1 MPKCSVTQLCLTLS
15 NPVDCSPP
23 GSSVHGIISKNTGV
37 GCHFLLQG
45 DLPDPGVEPASPEAP
60 ALAGRFCTTESLGKQ
75 ENEEHRKADEFRDIP
90 GSPVVNNQ
98 PYNVKDMGL
107 IPGGL
112 GSHMPQDN

>member
-45 DLPDPGVEPASPEAP
+45 IFLTQGLNLHLLRLLPW
-60 ALAGRFCTTESLGKQ
+60 Q
-75 ENEEHRKADEFRDIP
+75 ADSVP
-90 GSPVVNNQ
+90 LSH
-98 PYNVKDMGL
+98 
-107 IPGGL
+107 L
-112 GSHMPQDN
+112 GSRRMRSTEKQMNSGTFLVVQWLIISLIM